1 MASGHPAK
9 VGCRRFARSISTI
22 VAGVL
27 LLVIATNAHAGRWY
41 LMAADATVV
50 SNPSVAD
57 RLVKGAVMGPLE
69 LSSKGEFSSREDCEP
84 SRDQLIEAWRN
95 QGLIMRGGWNKY
107 GIRSPGEFIRCVPD
121 TDPHLTKSTGDDR
134 PKGTRSLEILLRN
147 KRGR

>member
-1 MASGHPAK
+1 M
-9 VGCRRFARSISTI
+9 RMI
-22 VAGVL
+22 VAVVL
-27 LLVIATNAHAGRWY
+27 LLVLATSAHAARWY

-84 SRDQLIEAWRN
+84 SRDQLIATWRN

-107 GIRSPGEFIRCVPD
+107 GIRSPGEFIRCVPS
-121 TDPHLTKSTGDDR
+121 TDPHLTKSTADDR
-134 PKGTRSLEILLRN
+134 PNGPRSLEILLRN